1 MPGPY
6 GEVKEIG
13 VATGRNPSGAAAPP
27 PFDKGGRGICCP
39 DNRNPP
45 SDSVYYERKRQ
56 ILKGTGGVF
65 MKIIFYGTRE
75 YDHYYFD
82 VLAADPEYGCEIRF
96 LTANLDADTAPL
108 AQGGDAVCAF
118 VNADCSAPVLEKLA
132 QAGIRCLLL
141 RCAGYNHVDLAAA
154 QKCGITVL
162 RVPGYSP
169 EAVAE
174 HAMALAQAAN
184 RRICKAYIKV
194 RNNNF
199 ALDGLLGYN
208 LYGSSAGIV
217 GTGRIGAAM
226 ARICHGFGMTVLAYD
241 RYRNL
246 ALDGI
251 VRYVELDELLR
262 TADLISLH
270 CPLTAETHH
279 IINADTIKMMRD
291 NAILV
296 NTSRGGL
303 IDTNALIDAL
313 RARKFAGVGL
323 DVYED
328 EDGQVFE
335 DFSDDVLQ
343 NEVVPVLMS
352 FPNVVV
358 TSHQAFFTR
367 TALQSIAITTME
379 NARAFAR
386 GEKLV
391 NEVKG

>member
-1 MPGPY
+1 
-6 GEVKEIG
+6 
-13 VATGRNPSGAAAPP
+13 
-27 PFDKGGRGICCP
+27 
-39 DNRNPP
+39 
-45 SDSVYYERKRQ
+45 
-56 ILKGTGGVF
+56 
-65 MKIIFYGTRE
+65 MKIVFFGTRE

-82 VLAADPEYGCEIRF
+82 VLAADPDYGCEIKF
-96 LTANLDADTAPL
+96 LTANLDVDTAPL
-108 AQGGDAVCAF
+108 ARGGDAVCAF
-118 VNADCSAPVLEKLA
+118 VNSDCSAPVLEVLA
-132 QAGIRCLLL
+132 QNGIRLLL
-141 RCAGYNHVDLAAA
+141 MRCAGFNNVDLAAA
-154 QKCGITVL
+154 KRLGITVL

-184 RRICKAYIKV
+184 RRLCKAYVKV

-208 LYGSSAGIV
+208 LYGSSAGII

-226 ARICHGFGMTVLAYD
+226 ARICHGYGMTVLAYD
-241 RYRNL
+241 QYKNPSL
-246 ALDGI
+246 EGI
-251 VRYVELDELLR
+251 VRYVSLEELLR
-262 TADLISLH
+262 GSDLISLH

-279 IINADTIKMMRD
+279 LINRETIGMIRD
-291 NAILV
+291 SAILV
-296 NTSRGGL
+296 NTSRGAL
-303 IDTNALIDAL
+303 IDTEALIEAL

-335 DFSDDVLQ
+335 DFSDEVLH
-343 NEVVPVLMS
+343 NEVVPVLLS
-352 FPNVVV
+352 FPNVVI

-367 TALQSIAITTME
+367 TALQSIAIVTME

-391 NEVKG
+391 NEVKADA

>member
-1 MPGPY
+1 
-6 GEVKEIG
+6 
-13 VATGRNPSGAAAPP
+13 
-27 PFDKGGRGICCP
+27 
-39 DNRNPP
+39 
-45 SDSVYYERKRQ
+45 
-56 ILKGTGGVF
+56 

-82 VLAADPEYGCEIRF
+82 VLAADPDYGCEIKF
-96 LTANLDADTAPL
+96 LTANLDVDTATL
-108 AQGGDAVCAF
+108 AKGGDAVCAF
-118 VNADCSAPVLEKLA
+118 VNSDCSAPVLQVLA
-132 QAGIRCLLL
+132 ENGIRLLL
-141 RCAGYNHVDLAAA
+141 MRCAGFNNVDLAAA
-154 QKCGITVL
+154 ARLGITVL

-174 HAMALAQAAN
+174 HAMALALAAN
-184 RRICKAYIKV
+184 RRICKAYVKV

-199 ALDGLLGYN
+199 SLDGLLGYN

-241 RYRNL
+241 QYQNP
-246 ALDGI
+246 ALEGI
-251 VRYVELDELLR
+251 VRYVSLEELLHGS
-262 TADLISLH
+262 DLISLH
-270 CPLTAETHH
+270 CPLTAQTRHL
-279 IINADTIKMMRD
+279 INAGTIAMIRD
-291 NAILV
+291 SAILV

-303 IDTNALIDAL
+303 IDTDALIDAL
-313 RARKFAGVGL
+313 RQGKFAGVGL

-335 DFSDDVLQ
+335 DFSNEVLQ
-343 NEVVPVLMS
+343 NQVVPILTS

-386 GEKLV
+386 GEALV
-391 NEVKG
+391 NQVRAGG

>member
-1 MPGPY
+1 
-6 GEVKEIG
+6 
-13 VATGRNPSGAAAPP
+13 
-27 PFDKGGRGICCP
+27 
-39 DNRNPP
+39 
-45 SDSVYYERKRQ
+45 
-56 ILKGTGGVF
+56 
-65 MKIIFYGTRE
+65 MKIVFYGTRE

-132 QAGIRCLLL
+132 QVGIRCLLL
-141 RCAGYNHVDLAAA
+141 RCAGYNNVDLAAA

-208 LYGSSAGIV
+208 LYGSSAGI
-217 GTGRIGAAM
+217 GAAM

-241 RYRNL
+241 QYRNP

-270 CPLTAETHH
+270 CPLTAETRH

-323 DVYED
+323 DVYEEEGD
-328 EDGQVFE
+328 YFYEDR
-335 DFSDDVLQ
+335 SDSIIDDDTLAR
-343 NEVVPVLMS
+343 LLL
-352 FPNVVV
+352 FPNVIV
-358 TSHQAFFTR
+358 TSHQAFFTAEAMHNI
-367 TALQSIAITTME
+367 TETTLQNIKDFFDG
-379 NARAFAR
+379 RP
-386 GEKLV
+386 LV
-391 NEVKG
+391 NAVTK

>member
-1 MPGPY
+1 M
-6 GEVKEIG
+6 KQRTKALLAG
-13 VATGRNPSGAAAPP
+13 VISGAAFAGLVGGLILWLPSYKQKKEVEAIKPVETAAPIIKEP
-27 PFDKGGRGICCP
+27 EATP
-39 DNRNPP
+39 DPAAEEAAQRTKYADLIARNPDFAGWIEIP
-45 SDSVYYERKRQ
+45 GVDIDLPILQTTDNYFYLYHDLDRADDKRGMPFADFECDMKNGRHL
-56 ILKGTGGVF
+56 IIYGHNMGVNN
-65 MKIIFYGTRE
+65 T
-75 YDHYYFD
+75 D
-82 VLAADPEYGCEIRF
+82 RF
-96 LTANLDADTAPL
+96 SNL
-108 AQGGDAVCAF
+108 
-118 VNADCSAPVLEKLA
+118 
-132 QAGIRCLLL
+132 
-141 RCAGYNHVDLAAA
+141 
-154 QKCGITVL
+154 QKY
-162 RVPGYSP
+162 R
-169 EAVAE
+169 
-174 HAMALAQAAN
+174 
-184 RRICKAYIKV
+184 
-194 RNNNF
+194 F

-241 RYRNL
+241 QYRNP

-270 CPLTAETHH
+270 CPLTAETRH

-343 NEVVPVLMS
+343 NEVVPILMS

>member
-1 MPGPY
+1 MASYPLRKQPNT
-6 GEVKEIG
+6 
-13 VATGRNPSGAAAPP
+13 AHNL
-27 PFDKGGRGICCP
+27 GILTT
-39 DNRNPP
+39 DIKIRE
-45 SDSVYYERKRQ
+45 SIY
-56 ILKGTGGVF
+56 
-65 MKIIFYGTRE
+65 MKIVFYGTRD
-75 YDHYYFD
+75 YDRLYFEL
-82 VLAADPEYGCEIRF
+82 LAADPDYGCSIRF
-96 LTANLDADTAPL
+96 LAANLDVDTAPL
-108 AQGGDAVCAF
+108 AKGGDAACAF
-118 VNADCSAPVLEKLA
+118 VNSDCSAPVLEALHE
-132 QAGIRCLLL
+132 AGIRLLL
-141 RCAGYNHVDLAAA
+141 MRCAGYNNVDLAAA
-154 QKCGITVL
+154 KRLGITVL

-208 LYGSSAGIV
+208 LYGSCAGII

-226 ARICHGFGMTVLAYD
+226 ARICHGYGMTVLAYD
-241 RYRNL
+241 QYHNPEL
-246 ALDGI
+246 EGI

-262 TADLISLH
+262 AADLISLH
-270 CPLTAETHH
+270 CPLTADTHH
-279 IINADTIKMMRD
+279 LINAETIAKMRD

-343 NEVVPVLMS
+343 NEVVPVLLS

-379 NARAFAR
+379 NARAFER

-391 NEVKG
+391 NEVHE

>member
-1 MPGPY
+1 M
-6 GEVKEIG
+6 
-13 VATGRNPSGAAAPP
+13 
-27 PFDKGGRGICCP
+27 
-39 DNRNPP
+39 
-45 SDSVYYERKRQ
+45 
-56 ILKGTGGVF
+56 
-65 MKIIFYGTRE
+65 
-75 YDHYYFD
+75 
-82 VLAADPEYGCEIRF
+82 
-96 LTANLDADTAPL
+96 
-108 AQGGDAVCAF
+108 
-118 VNADCSAPVLEKLA
+118 
-132 QAGIRCLLL
+132 GIRCLLL
-141 RCAGYNHVDLAAA
+141 RCAGYNHVDLPAA
-154 QKCGITVL
+154 QRCGITVL

-174 HAMALAQAAN
+174 HAMALALAAN

-199 ALDGLLGYN
+199 SLDGLLGYN
-208 LYGSSAGIV
+208 LYGSAAGIV

-226 ARICHGFGMTVLAYD
+226 ARICCGFGMTVLACD
-241 RYRNL
+241 QYRNP

-251 VRYVELDELLR
+251 VRYVGLEELLR
-262 TADLISLH
+262 TADLVSLH
-270 CPLTAETHH
+270 CPLTAETYHM
-279 IINADTIKMMRD
+279 INAETIQMMRD
-291 NAILV
+291 SAVLV

-303 IDTNALIDAL
+303 IDTRALINAL
-313 RARKFAGVGL
+313 RCRKFAGVGL

-335 DFSDDVLQ
+335 NFSDDVLR
-343 NEVVPVLMS
+343 NEIVPVLMS

-386 GEKLV
+386 GQKLV

>member
-1 MPGPY
+1 
-6 GEVKEIG
+6 
-13 VATGRNPSGAAAPP
+13 
-27 PFDKGGRGICCP
+27 
-39 DNRNPP
+39 
-45 SDSVYYERKRQ
+45 
-56 ILKGTGGVF
+56 

-118 VNADCSAPVLEKLA
+118 VNADCSAQVLEKLA
-132 QAGIRCLLL
+132 QVGIRCLLL

-154 QKCGITVL
+154 KKHGITVL

-184 RRICKAYIKV
+184 RRLCKAYIKV

-241 RYRNL
+241 QYKNP

-270 CPLTAETHH
+270 CPLT
-279 IINADTIKMMRD
+279 KD
-291 NAILV
+291 NAELINRQTIAKMKDGALLV
-296 NTSRGGL
+296 NNARGQL
-303 IDTNALIDAL
+303 LNEQDVADAL
-313 RARKFAGVGL
+313 NSGKLAGAAL
-323 DVYED
+323 DVVSAE
-328 EDGQVFE
+328 
-335 DFSDDVLQ
+335 
-343 NEVVPVLMS
+343 PVHADNPLLSAKNCILTPHISWAPLESRQRIMDITAANIQA
-352 FPNVVV
+352 FLNGAPQNVV
-358 TSHQAFFTR
+358 
-367 TALQSIAITTME
+367 
-379 NARAFAR
+379 N
-386 GEKLV
+386 K
-391 NEVKG
+391 

>member
-1 MPGPY
+1 
-6 GEVKEIG
+6 
-13 VATGRNPSGAAAPP
+13 
-27 PFDKGGRGICCP
+27 
-39 DNRNPP
+39 
-45 SDSVYYERKRQ
+45 
-56 ILKGTGGVF
+56 
-65 MKIIFYGTRE
+65 MKIIFYATHD

-82 VLAADPEYGCEIRF
+82 VLAADPDYGCEIRF
-96 LTANLDADTAPL
+96 LAANLDADTAPL
-108 AQGGDAVCAF
+108 AAGGDAVCAF
-118 VNADCSAPVLEKLA
+118 VNSDCSAPVLQALA
-132 QAGIRCLLL
+132 KAGIRLLLL
-141 RCAGYNHVDLAAA
+141 RCAGYNNVDLNAAA
-154 QKCGITVL
+154 RLGITVL

-208 LYGSSAGIV
+208 LYGTTAGIV

-226 ARICHGFGMTVLAYD
+226 ARICHGYGMTVLAYD
-241 RYRNL
+241 EWHNPDL
-246 ALDGI
+246 AGI

-262 TADLISLH
+262 VSDLVSLH
-270 CPLTAETHH
+270 CPLTAQTHH
-279 IINADTIKMMRD
+279 LINAERIAQMRD
-291 NAILV
+291 SAILV
-296 NTSRGGL
+296 NTSRGAL
-303 IDTNALIDAL
+303 IDTEALVAAL

-328 EDGQVFE
+328 EDDQVFE

-352 FPNVVV
+352 FPNVVI

-379 NARAFAR
+379 NARAFDR
-386 GEKLV
+386 GEPLP
-391 NEVKG
+391 NEVHA

>member
-1 MPGPY
+1 
-6 GEVKEIG
+6 
-13 VATGRNPSGAAAPP
+13 
-27 PFDKGGRGICCP
+27 
-39 DNRNPP
+39 
-45 SDSVYYERKRQ
+45 
-56 ILKGTGGVF
+56 

-96 LTANLDADTAPL
+96 LTANLDADTALL

-132 QAGIRCLLL
+132 QVGIRCLLL

-154 QKCGITVL
+154 KKYGITVL

-184 RRICKAYIKV
+184 RRLCKAYIKV

-241 RYRNL
+241 QYKNP

-270 CPLTAETHH
+270 CPLTAETYHM
-279 IINADTIKMMRD
+279 INADTIKMMRGS
-291 NAILV
+291 AILV

-303 IDTNALIDAL
+303 IDTDALIDAL
-313 RARKFAGVGL
+313 RHRKFAGVGL

-328 EDGQVFE
+328 EDEQVFE

-343 NEVVPVLMS
+343 NEVVPVLLS

>member
-1 MPGPY
+1 
-6 GEVKEIG
+6 
-13 VATGRNPSGAAAPP
+13 
-27 PFDKGGRGICCP
+27 
-39 DNRNPP
+39 
-45 SDSVYYERKRQ
+45 
-56 ILKGTGGVF
+56 

-132 QAGIRCLLL
+132 QVGIRCLLL
-141 RCAGYNHVDLAAA
+141 RCAGYNNVDLAAA

-199 ALDGLLGYN
+199 ALDG
-208 LYGSSAGIV
+208 
-217 GTGRIGAAM
+217 
-226 ARICHGFGMTVLAYD
+226 
-241 RYRNL
+241 
-246 ALDGI
+246 I

-270 CPLTAETHH
+270 CPLTAETRH

-303 IDTNALIDAL
+303 IDTDALIDAL

-343 NEVVPVLMS
+343 NEVVPILMS

>member
-1 MPGPY
+1 
-6 GEVKEIG
+6 
-13 VATGRNPSGAAAPP
+13 
-27 PFDKGGRGICCP
+27 
-39 DNRNPP
+39 
-45 SDSVYYERKRQ
+45 
-56 ILKGTGGVF
+56 
-65 MKIIFYGTRE
+65 MKIVFYGTRE

-132 QAGIRCLLL
+132 QVGIRCLLL
-141 RCAGYNHVDLAAA
+141 RCAGYNNVDLAAA

-226 ARICHGFGMTVLAYD
+226 ARICHGFGMNVLCYD
-241 RYRNL
+241 MYKNPEVEKF
-246 ALDGI
+246 A
-251 VRYVELDELLR
+251 RYVSLEELLR
-262 TADLISLH
+262 ESDVVSVH
-270 CPLTAETHH
+270 CPLTEETRDLIDEAEFRLMKPT
-279 IINADTIKMMRD
+279 AY
-291 NAILV
+291 LV
-296 NTSRGGL
+296 NTARGN
-303 IDTNALIDAL
+303 IVNEIALEKAL
-313 RARKFAGVGL
+313 AEKRLAGAAL
-323 DVYED
+323 DVLSVEPGRADHPLFKYDNFLCTPHMAWHSEESALELKRKAAEEVRRVLRD
-328 EDGQVFE
+328 EPPQYQV
-335 DFSDDVLQ
+335 
-343 NEVVPVLMS
+343 N
-352 FPNVVV
+352 
-358 TSHQAFFTR
+358 
-367 TALQSIAITTME
+367 
-379 NARAFAR
+379 
-386 GEKLV
+386 K
-391 NEVKG
+391 

>member
-1 MPGPY
+1 M
-6 GEVKEIG
+6 
-13 VATGRNPSGAAAPP
+13 
-27 PFDKGGRGICCP
+27 
-39 DNRNPP
+39 
-45 SDSVYYERKRQ
+45 
-56 ILKGTGGVF
+56 
-65 MKIIFYGTRE
+65 
-75 YDHYYFD
+75 
-82 VLAADPEYGCEIRF
+82 
-96 LTANLDADTAPL
+96 
-108 AQGGDAVCAF
+108 
-118 VNADCSAPVLEKLA
+118 
-132 QAGIRCLLL
+132 
-141 RCAGYNHVDLAAA
+141 
-154 QKCGITVL
+154 
-162 RVPGYSP
+162 PGYSP

-184 RRICKAYIKV
+184 RRLCKAYIKV

-208 LYGSSAGIV
+208 LYGSPAGIV

-241 RYRNL
+241 QYKNP

-270 CPLTAETHH
+270 CPLTAETYHM
-279 IINADTIKMMRD
+279 INADTIKMMRGS
-291 NAILV
+291 AILV

-303 IDTNALIDAL
+303 IDTDALIDAL
-313 RARKFAGVGL
+313 RHRKFAGVGL

-328 EDGQVFE
+328 EDEQVFE

-343 NEVVPVLMS
+343 NEVVPILLS